1 MRKYKVAIGHG
12 ENVQAI
18 SEYQTV
24 DTVEANTAYDAA
36 VEIWNGLEPEEEKDI
51 IFQVYSENGNEK
63 EYFIE
68 EDFR

>member
-12 ENVQAI
+12 ENVQSI
-18 SEYQTV
+18 NEFQTV

-36 VEIWNGLEPEEEKDI
+36 VEIWNGLEPEEEENV
-51 IFQVYSENGNEK
+51 IFQVYPEDYNEK